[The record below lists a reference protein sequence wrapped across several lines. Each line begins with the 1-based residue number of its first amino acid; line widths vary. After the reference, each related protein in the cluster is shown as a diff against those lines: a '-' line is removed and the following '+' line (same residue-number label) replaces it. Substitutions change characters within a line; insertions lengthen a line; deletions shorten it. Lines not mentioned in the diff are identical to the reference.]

1 MYVSSSS
8 RVIDSVC
15 AVAEACGW
23 ILAASATLRVRA
35 LMLFELRKDTV
46 SVVPLSFSPEK
57 NRPIN
62 NQVYRNK
69 QQSLGYQTMMH
80 EY

>member
-23 ILAASATLRVRA
+23 ILAASATLRVSA
-35 LMLFELRKDTV
+35 LVVWLRNDTV
-46 SVVPLSFSPEK
+46 SVYLWYHFHFLWK
-57 NRPIN
+57 KK
-62 NQVYRNK
+62 QVNK
-69 QQSLGYQTMMH
+69 
-80 EY
+80 